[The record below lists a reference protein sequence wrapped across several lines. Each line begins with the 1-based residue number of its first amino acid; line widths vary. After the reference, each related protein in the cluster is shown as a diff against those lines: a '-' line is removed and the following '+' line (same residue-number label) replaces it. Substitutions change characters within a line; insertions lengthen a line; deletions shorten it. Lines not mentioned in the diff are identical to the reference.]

1 MEIGEG
7 LSQKTRASRAMARCI
22 LTGTASVVAT
32 YLVWRVVQSISSEV
46 PPMFLITCIF
56 VGSIAL
62 LSTLAAIYKIS
73 KHKPLVKFAVQEMPM
88 AKKSKKVESYSSNLF
103 LAVSVDKSE
112 GAWYQRN

>member
-1 MEIGEG
+1 MEIGEE

-32 YLVWRVVQSISSEV
+32 YLIWKIVQSVSSEV
-46 PPMFLITCIF
+46 PPMFFFTCIF

-62 LSTLAAIYKIS
+62 LSTIAAIYKIS
-73 KHKPLVKFAVQEMPM
+73 KHKPLVKIAVQESPM
-88 AKKSKKVESYSSNLF
+88 VKKSKKVDSYSSNLF